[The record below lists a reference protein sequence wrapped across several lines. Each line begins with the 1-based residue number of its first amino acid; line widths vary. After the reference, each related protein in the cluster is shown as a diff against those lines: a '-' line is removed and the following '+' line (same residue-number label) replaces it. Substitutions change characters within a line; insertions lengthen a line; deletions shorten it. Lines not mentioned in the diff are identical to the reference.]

1 MATKLRNI
9 EPIKKMLDGTHR
21 TQNKTTVGFSD
32 ADKVAKQ
39 NQKRAI
45 GECWVENGEEWE
57 QREGFKIK
65 KGKMDEIRQL
75 IANKM
80 PTTCPK
86 CNNPMTKRLD
96 EKFWK
101 LEKHCFDC
109 QVDFE
114 HNLRIEGKYEE
125 YEKQRMLANAENWL
139 NDAEAEARELAAAF
153 RNPLTYANADGT
165 IENWSGG
172 MTGDEMAE
180 KIENEF
186 ELFKENFI
194 SKLKHDLYESKNIE
208 GAKESN

>member
-9 EPIKKMLDGTHR
+9 EAIKKMLDGTHR

-114 HNLRIEGKYEE
+114 HNLRIEGKYEA
-125 YEKQRMLANAENWL
+125 YEKERILKNAEAWL
-139 NDAEAEARELAAAF
+139 KDAEQEAKEIIESF
-153 RNPLTYANADGT
+153 RNPENFTNVDGT
-165 IENWSGG
+165 TEQWNGAI
-172 MTGDEMAE
+172 TAE
-180 KIENEF
+180 EIADKIEKEF

-194 SKLKHDLYESKNIE
+194 NELKQQK
-208 GAKESN
+208 

>member
-9 EPIKKMLDGTHR
+9 EAIKKMLDGTHR

-32 ADKVAKQ
+32 ADIVAKQ

-80 PTTCPK
+80 PENCPK
-86 CNNPMTKRLD
+86 CNNTMTKRLD

-114 HNLRIEGKYEE
+114 HNLRIEGKYEA
-125 YEKQRMLANAENWL
+125 YEKERILKNAEAWL
-139 NDAEAEARELAAAF
+139 KDAEQEAKEIIESF
-153 RNPLTYANADGT
+153 RNPENFTNVDGT
-165 IENWSGG
+165 TEQWNGAI
-172 MTGDEMAE
+172 TAE
-180 KIENEF
+180 EIADKIEKEF

-194 SKLKHDLYESKNIE
+194 NELKQQK
-208 GAKESN
+208 

>member
-9 EPIKKMLDGTHR
+9 EAIKKMLDGTHR

-80 PTTCPK
+80 PSTCPK
-86 CNNPMTKRLD
+86 CNNSMTKRLD

-114 HNLRIEGKYEE
+114 HNLRIEGKYEA
-125 YEKQRMLANAENWL
+125 YEKERILKNAEAWL
-139 NDAEAEARELAAAF
+139 KDAEQEAKEIIESF
-153 RNPLTYANADGT
+153 RNPENFTNVDGT
-165 IENWSGG
+165 TEQWNGAI
-172 MTGDEMAE
+172 TAE
-180 KIENEF
+180 EIADKIEKEF

-194 SKLKHDLYESKNIE
+194 NELKQQK
-208 GAKESN
+208 

>member
-9 EPIKKMLDGTHR
+9 EAIKKMLDGTHR

-65 KGKMDEIRQL
+65 KGKMDDIRQL

-86 CNNPMTKRLD
+86 CNNSMTKRLD

-114 HNLRIEGKYEE
+114 HNLRIEGKYEA
-125 YEKQRMLANAENWL
+125 YEKERILKNAEAWL
-139 NDAEAEARELAAAF
+139 KDAEQEAKEIIESF
-153 RNPLTYANADGT
+153 RNPENFTNVDGT
-165 IENWSGG
+165 TEQWNGAI
-172 MTGDEMAE
+172 TAE
-180 KIENEF
+180 EIADKIEKEF

-194 SKLKHDLYESKNIE
+194 NELKQQK
-208 GAKESN
+208 

>member
-9 EPIKKMLDGTHR
+9 EAIKKMLDGTHR

-86 CNNPMTKRLD
+86 CDNTMTKRLD

-114 HNLRIEGKYEE
+114 HNLRIEGKYEA
-125 YEKQRMLANAENWL
+125 YEKERILKNAEAWL
-139 NDAEAEARELAAAF
+139 KDAEQEAKEIIESF
-153 RNPLTYANADGT
+153 RNPENFTNVDGT
-165 IENWSGG
+165 TEQWNGSI
-172 MTGDEMAE
+172 TAE
-180 KIENEF
+180 EIADKIEKEF

-194 SKLKHDLYESKNIE
+194 NELKQQK
-208 GAKESN
+208 

>member
-9 EPIKKMLDGTHR
+9 EAIRKMLDGTHR

-39 NQKRAI
+39 NTKRTP
-45 GECWVENGEEWE
+45 GEVWTENGEEWE
-57 QREGFKIK
+57 QRDGFKIK

-80 PTTCPK
+80 PTECPK

-114 HNLRIEGKYEE
+114 HNLRVEGKYEA
-125 YEKQRMLANAENWL
+125 YEKERMLKNAEAWL
-139 NDAEAEARELAAAF
+139 KDAEQEAKELIESF
-153 RNPLTYANADGT
+153 RNPANFTNVDGT
-165 IENWSGG
+165 TEQWNGG
-172 MTGDEMAE
+172 MTAE
-180 KIENEF
+180 EIANKIEKEF
-186 ELFKENFI
+186 ELFKQNFI
-194 SKLKHDLYESKNIE
+194 NELKQNNNK
-208 GAKESN
+208 

>member
-9 EPIKKMLDGTHR
+9 EAIKKMLDGTHR

-39 NQKRAI
+39 NTKRTP
-45 GECWVENGEEWE
+45 GEVWTENGEEWE

-80 PTTCPK
+80 PENCPK
-86 CNNPMTKRLD
+86 CNNTMTKRLD

-114 HNLRIEGKYEE
+114 HNLRIEGKYEA
-125 YEKQRMLANAENWL
+125 YEKERILKNAEAWL
-139 NDAEAEARELAAAF
+139 KDAEQEAKEIIESF
-153 RNPLTYANADGT
+153 RNPENFTNVDGT
-165 IENWSGG
+165 TEQWNGAI
-172 MTGDEMAE
+172 TAE
-180 KIENEF
+180 EIADKIEKEF

-194 SKLKHDLYESKNIE
+194 NELKQQK
-208 GAKESN
+208 